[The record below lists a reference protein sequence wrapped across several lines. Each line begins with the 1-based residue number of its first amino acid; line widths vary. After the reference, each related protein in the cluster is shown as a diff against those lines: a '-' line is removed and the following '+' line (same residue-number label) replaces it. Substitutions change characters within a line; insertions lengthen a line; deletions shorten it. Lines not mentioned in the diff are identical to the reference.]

1 MAIPLSNARVGVFVD
16 GQYISLN
23 GGHGMRYD
31 VLREFATRDGAEA
44 VRMNVYL
51 AWDEERAAEDH
62 GYRRGQDNFAATL
75 RDFGYKVI
83 RKKVRRFTDES
94 GNRAASTKTDLAM
107 AMDILLQS
115 ENLERLLLLTGDE
128 DFADVVRVLQN
139 RGCRVEVIGFDNV
152 SATLRSEADMFLSG
166 YLIPNLLP
174 IPQQD
179 RDAWGKIGSRVRGV
193 CYNHSGKGY
202 GFLRYVREAA
212 PGLWITDSRH
222 PDSPYETVFFHD
234 SQLPGNVAF
243 HQLPSRELI
252 FEFDLTESDRFEN
265 DLQAV
270 SLRLV
275 SGVGRGRAQEPREED
290 REDSWEES
298 EESEEEI
305 DWEGDEAEETAAGE
319 ETGDYEEEEEEEFE
333 EEVPDR
339 P

>member
-1 MAIPLSNARVGVFVD
+1 MSIPLSNARVGVYVD

-51 AWDEERAAEDH
+51 AWDEERAGEDH

-75 RDFGYKVI
+75 RDFGYKVV
-83 RKKVRRFTDES
+83 RKKVRRYTDES

-107 AMDILLQS
+107 AMDVLLQS

-128 DFADVVRVLQN
+128 DFADVVRALQN
-139 RGCRVEVIGFDNV
+139 RGCRVEVVGFDNV
-152 SATLRSEADMFLSG
+152 AAGLRGEADMFLSG

-174 IPQQD
+174 VPQQD
-179 RDAWGKIGSRVRGV
+179 RDAWGKVGSRVRGV

-270 SLRLV
+270 NLRLV
-275 SGVGRGRAQEPREED
+275 AGVGRGRPQETREEERAD
-290 REDSWEES
+290 GGGTEVQPGDLDDE
-298 EESEEEI
+298 
-305 DWEGDEAEETAAGE
+305 DWEDDEDAVEGP
-319 ETGDYEEEEEEEFE
+319 GDYEEEDLEE

>member
-1 MAIPLSNARVGVFVD
+1 MTIPLSNARAGVFVD
-16 GQYISLN
+16 GQNISLN

-75 RDFGYKVI
+75 RDFGYKVV
-83 RKKVRRFTDES
+83 RKRVRRFTDES
-94 GNRAASTKTDLAM
+94 GNRVTTTKTDVAM
-107 AMDILLQS
+107 AVDLLLQS
-115 ENLERLLLLTGDE
+115 ENLERILILTGDE
-128 DFADVVRVLQN
+128 DFVEVVRALQN
-139 RGCRVEVIGFDNV
+139 RGCRVEVIGFDGV
-152 SATLRSEADMFLSG
+152 SPSLRGEADMFLSG

-265 DLQAV
+265 DLQAIN
-270 SLRLV
+270 LRLV
-275 SGVGRGRAQEPREED
+275 SGVGKGRPVEPREEERAD
-290 REDSWEES
+290 RSNGTDDAEWEDE
-298 EESEEEI
+298 
-305 DWEGDEAEETAAGE
+305 EAEPAAETADAGE
-319 ETGDYEEEEEEEFE
+319 YEDEEEEYE

>member
-51 AWDEERAAEDH
+51 AWDEDRAAEDH

-83 RKKVRRFTDES
+83 RKRVRRFTDES
-94 GNRAASTKTDLAM
+94 GNRATSTKTDLAM
-107 AMDILLQS
+107 AMDVLLQS

-152 SATLRSEADMFLSG
+152 SQGLRSEADMFMSG

-202 GFLRYVREAA
+202 GFLRYVRESA

-275 SGVGRGRAQEPREED
+275 SGVGRGRGQQEPRDEEQPD
-290 REDSWEES
+290 QWEDEDAEWEGAEDSAEDSES
-298 EESEEEI
+298 
-305 DWEGDEAEETAAGE
+305 A
-319 ETGDYEEEEEEEFE
+319 DYDEEEEEEFDE

>member
-31 VLREFATRDGAEA
+31 VLREFATRDGAEV
-44 VRMNVYL
+44 VRMSVYL
-51 AWDEERAAEDH
+51 AWDEDRAGEDH

-107 AMDILLQS
+107 AMDVLLQS
-115 ENLERLLLLTGDE
+115 ENLERILLLTGDE
-128 DFADVVRVLQN
+128 DFADVVRVLQS

-152 SATLRSEADMFLSG
+152 SQLIRSEADMFMSG

-174 IPQQD
+174 VPQQD

-275 SGVGRGRAQEPREED
+275 SGVGRGRAQQGQREGEQEDQWEEED
-290 REDSWEES
+290 AEWEDD
-298 EESEEEI
+298 EEEAAA
-305 DWEGDEAEETAAGE
+305 DSQPAEA
-319 ETGDYEEEEEEEFE
+319 DYEEGEEELEE